1 MYLSNNSFK
10 ALNPKSGYFPA
21 FPESFLLNMG
31 ECLTWAN
38 LKNITLILKLTVF
51 IIISGL
57 EPKTLEIYFQLKT
70 S

>member
-31 ECLTWAN
+31 EY
-38 LKNITLILKLTVF
+38 LKNITLILKLTTF

>member
-31 ECLTWAN
+31 EY
-38 LKNITLILKLTVF
+38 LKNITLILKLTMF

>member
-1 MYLSNNSFK
+1 MYLTNNSFK

-31 ECLTWAN
+31 EY
-38 LKNITLILKLTVF
+38 LKNITLILKLTMF

-57 EPKTLEIYFQLKT
+57 DPKT
-70 S
+70 

>member
-31 ECLTWAN
+31 EY